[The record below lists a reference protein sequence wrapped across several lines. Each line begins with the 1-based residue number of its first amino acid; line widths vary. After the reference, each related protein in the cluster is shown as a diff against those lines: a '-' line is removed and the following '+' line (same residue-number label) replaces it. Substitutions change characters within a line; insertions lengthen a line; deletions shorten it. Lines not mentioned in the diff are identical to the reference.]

1 MAWPCLEKAV
11 FESQKVVGKPP
22 QPARRFFDKYGPVK
36 MQFEQIFCAGR
47 AAFAARPDING
58 REYEDKMRIVMSGF
72 YCSGNDAEQKSG
84 AITRAYSPTTQR
96 LQAHYSLTVRRR
108 KRVK

>member
-1 MAWPCLEKAV
+1 MLWEGG
-11 FESQKVVGKPP
+11 FESRKVVGKPP

-47 AAFAARPDING
+47 AAFAAWPDING
-58 REYEDKMRIVMSGF
+58 HVENLCE
-72 YCSGNDAEQKSG
+72 CGNDAEQKSG
-84 AITRAYSPTTQR
+84 ATTRAYSPTTHR
-96 LQAHYSLTVRRR
+96 LQAYYSLTVRRR